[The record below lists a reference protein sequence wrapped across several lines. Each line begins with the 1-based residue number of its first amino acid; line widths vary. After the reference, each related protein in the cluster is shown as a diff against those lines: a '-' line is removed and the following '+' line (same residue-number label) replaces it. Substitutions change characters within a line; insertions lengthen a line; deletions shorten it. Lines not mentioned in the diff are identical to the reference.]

1 MATDCIEASAS
12 GIWENNEDKVIF
24 DQNVNKDIYFYK
36 RLQYPLYSYI
46 PKIQVITTKPRQQ
59 QVVSD

>member
-12 GIWENNEDKVIF
+12 GIWKNNKDKVIF

-46 PKIQVITTKPRQQ
+46 PKIQVITTNLRQQ
-59 QVVSD
+59 QVISD

>member
-12 GIWENNEDKVIF
+12 GIWEKNKDKVIF

-36 RLQYPLYSYI
+36 RLQYPLYSCI
-46 PKIQVITTKPRQQ
+46 PKVQVMTTKPRQQ
-59 QVVSD
+59 QVISN